1 MTCKCGGG
9 GWREG
14 VGGILQHGS
23 LRRREELML
32 TVPAVEF
39 GEARRVTAGQL
50 GGAPEGRR
58 RQTGNQRGVAHLCRP
73 ITEEEGRT
81 VKNG

>member
-1 MTCKCGGG
+1 M
-9 GWREG
+9 WRRWMERRCRRD
-14 VGGILQHGS
+14 S
-23 LRRREELML
+23 PARRREELLL

-39 GEARRVTAGQL
+39 GEARRMTAGQL
-50 GGAPEGRR
+50 GGAREGRR